1 MTNSKNMRDNAA
13 RYVELPTP
21 PAVALPQVHA
31 FINADHRAVAK
42 APDRVIENRL
52 LGCIPAPALALLAP
66 HFKPIPLN
74 QGAVLHEPETPI
86 ETAYFPLSGA
96 VLLLA
101 VMKGGEAIETAIV
114 GHEGAIG
121 LIGHMGSWQ
130 ARTRAIVQ
138 VSGIANA
145 ISVAV
150 LRNVVLQS
158 EPIRDLIVRYK
169 ETLLQQTQQ
178 MVACNALHTVEERVA
193 RWLLEVSDRI
203 NSTELPATQDILGQV
218 LGVRRT
224 TVTLV
229 AQKLQQKG
237 LIRYRRGR
245 ILIRRPDAL
254 RTVACECYNVNR
266 RASLASSLKAY

>member
-1 MTNSKNMRDNAA
+1 MPGS
-13 RYVELPTP
+13 LF
-21 PAVALPQVHA
+21 L
-31 FINADHRAVAK
+31 NADHRAVDK

-66 HFKPIPLN
+66 HFRQIPLN

-101 VMKGGEAIETAIV
+101 VMKGGDTIETAIV

-121 LIGHMGSWQ
+121 LIGHMGSRQ

-138 VSGIANA
+138 VSGIAKA
-145 ISVAV
+145 IPVAV

-158 EPIRDLIVRYK
+158 DPVRDLIVRYQ

-229 AQKLQQKG
+229 AQKLQQEG

-245 ILIRRPDAL
+245 ILIMRPDAL
-254 RTVACECYNVNR
+254 RTVACECYVVNR
-266 RASLASSLKAY
+266 APMLA